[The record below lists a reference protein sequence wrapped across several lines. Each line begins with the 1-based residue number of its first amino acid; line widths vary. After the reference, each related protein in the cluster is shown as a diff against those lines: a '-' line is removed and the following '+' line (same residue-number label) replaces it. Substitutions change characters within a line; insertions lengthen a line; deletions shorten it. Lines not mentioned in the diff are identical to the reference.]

1 MKRGTS
7 ERVQNEIETSNLSDI
22 KLKVMITRILK
33 ELSDNYKELSGNYIS
48 MKKDI
53 KTMNENKEEMKNI
66 VQAIKSRLDEPED

>member
-1 MKRGTS
+1 
-7 ERVQNEIETSNLSDI
+7 
-22 KLKVMITRILK
+22 MITRILK

-66 VQAIKSRLDEPED
+66 VQAIKSRLDEPEDWKSKMEDKVQQNTQSD

>member
-1 MKRGTS
+1 MLG
-7 ERVQNEIETSNLSDI
+7 
-22 KLKVMITRILK
+22 
-33 ELSDNYKELSGNYIS
+33 ELSENYKELSGNYIS